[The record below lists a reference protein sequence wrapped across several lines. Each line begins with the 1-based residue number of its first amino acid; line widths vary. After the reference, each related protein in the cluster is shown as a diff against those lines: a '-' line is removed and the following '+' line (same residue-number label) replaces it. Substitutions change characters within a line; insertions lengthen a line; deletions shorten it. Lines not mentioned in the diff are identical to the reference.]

1 MFFDLVR
8 RNSKRSRRENGIYF
22 VSLIV
27 SIVAFYIILSLENQ
41 DVMIFLKEME
51 SDAVSRLLGLIP
63 VLYGMT
69 LFIIFFLV
77 YFAGKYQL
85 DRRNHEF
92 GIYLISGMRK
102 TRLFGMLIAEDILNS
117 VWALAVGIPVAVLLS
132 EVISL
137 VTARLVGLGI
147 VGHRFTFSVGAAGY
161 TILGFF
167 LVKAVAFAILS
178 GRIAKTE
185 IQKLLTDSQEEKP
198 RKVCGKKVAVEMLMG
213 ILLLCLAYC
222 LAIRGMAWR
231 NIRNMGITMLIGIC
245 GTFLAFYGVSA
256 VVELLFRRKKKE
268 SGLNVFTFRQIQEYI
283 AFKPNTLAIASL
295 LILAAVCCFGYG
307 VALSVGSS
315 IHEGHCMDYT
325 FQGDEKEVKDAVG
338 SGEISKYFDE
348 LFEVRT
354 GLFFAELDSE
364 HTFSAES
371 FIDTIRQQKNSED
384 QEILLNNLQYFT
396 SPYLIEL
403 SGYNRILE
411 LAGKKP
417 IQIEDNQMVLY
428 SDAEFTT
435 DSRDKV
441 VEQAL
446 DSQPYVE
453 FDGEKYQI
461 TEGYYHEGL
470 VTDRLI
476 TISYGL
482 IVTDKTYEKLLEGRE
497 DNVYWNATLEKNF
510 VEKEGLMR
518 AIAQVNRLLDEKEVP
533 YESYLQNIGRQ
544 LFYVVGSSYLTIYLA
559 IIFLI
564 ISNTVLGVQYLM
576 QQQKDG
582 KRYQTLIHLGC
593 DYRMLCRSA
602 RSQIRW
608 FFCIPVVG
616 AAISSV
622 FGIKS
627 LFSGILMTSMKSKT
641 TTLFVIALAMLLVL
655 CVVEYMYVAAV
666 MRTSDRHLLEMLEI
680 KRDE

>member
-8 RNSKRSRRENGIYF
+8 RNSKRSRKENGIYF

-27 SIVAFYIILSLENQ
+27 SIVAFYIIWSLENQ

-63 VLYGMT
+63 ALYGMT

-85 DRRNHEF
+85 ERRNHEF
-92 GIYLISGMRK
+92 GIYLISGMK
-102 TRLFGMLIAEDILNS
+102 KARLFGMLIAEDVLNS
-117 VWALAVGIPVAVLLS
+117 VWALAVGIPIAVLLS

-147 VGHRFTFSVGAAGY
+147 VGHSFTFSLKAAGY
-161 TILGFF
+161 TIFGFF
-167 LVKAVAFAILS
+167 VVKAVAFAILS

-185 IQKLLTDSQEEKP
+185 IQELLVDSQKEKP
-198 RKVCGKKVAVEMLMG
+198 SKPCGKKAALEMLLG
-213 ILLLCLAYC
+213 LLLLCLAYG
-222 LAIRGMAWR
+222 LALCGVAWQ
-231 NIRNMGITMLIGIC
+231 NIWKMGVTMLIGIC
-245 GTFLAFYGVSA
+245 GTFLVFYGISA
-256 VVELLFRRKKKE
+256 IVEFLLRGKKKE
-268 SGLNVFTFRQIQEYI
+268 NGLNVFTFRQIQEYI
-283 AFKPNTLAIASL
+283 VLKPNTLAISSL

-307 VALSVGSS
+307 VAVSVGSS
-315 IHEGHCMDYT
+315 VNEGHCMDYT
-325 FQGDEKEVKDAVG
+325 LQGEEDEVKAAIG
-338 SGEISKYFDE
+338 SGEISQYFDE

-354 GLFFAELDSE
+354 GAFFAEPDSG
-364 HTFSAES
+364 HTFNAES
-371 FIDTIRQQKNSED
+371 FIDAVRQQENSED
-384 QEILLNNLQYFT
+384 KEILLNNLQYFT

-411 LAGKKP
+411 LVGEKP
-417 IQIEDNQMVLY
+417 IQIEDDQVALY
-428 SDAEFTT
+428 SDAGFAAGSE
-435 DSRDKV
+435 DKV
-441 VEQAL
+441 VKQAL
-446 DSQPYVE
+446 ASQPYVE
-453 FDGEKYQI
+453 FDGEKYQFM
-461 TEGYYHEGL
+461 EGYYHESL
-470 VTDRLI
+470 VTDQLI
-476 TISYGL
+476 TIDYGL

-497 DNVYWNATLEKNF
+497 DNVYWNATLEKGF

-518 AIAQVNRLLDEKEVP
+518 AIAQVNPLLDEKKVV
-533 YESYLQNIGRQ
+533 YESYLQNMGRQ

-593 DYRMLCRSA
+593 DYKMLRGSA

-608 FFCIPVVG
+608 FFGIPIVG

-627 LFSGILMTSMKSKT
+627 LFSGILMTSMKSRT
-641 TTLFVIALAMLLVL
+641 TTLFAIALAMMLVL

-666 MRTSDRHLLEMLEI
+666 MRTSDRHLQEMLEI
-680 KRDE
+680 RRNE